1 MRRTAKKLEAADQKF
16 AENVGQHLQ
25 IKAATLTAADEYM
38 PMTPVGGLHIRVRSN
53 WILCQFAGPA
63 GGRMAIGGAS
73 SPYTSTWNRHS
84 SDNAAALTELGAL
97 RAFSLY
103 LDHFQDFQPT
113 PKQQEAIDANLSAM
127 RRKAVKLEAFFCSAT
142 GEPQASD
149 CRQEFA
155 NIKRTSTLEPETG
168 DQLAQACRNKLSVA
182 NDARPKSRGRNLK
195 SKASTKKTPSD

>member
-1 MRRTAKKLEAADQKF
+1 
-16 AENVGQHLQ
+16 
-25 IKAATLTAADEYM
+25 
-38 PMTPVGGLHIRVRSN
+38 
-53 WILCQFAGPA
+53 
-63 GGRMAIGGAS
+63 AIGGAS

-113 PKQQEAIDANLSAM
+113 PEQQESIDANLSAM

-155 NIKRTSTLEPETG
+155 NTKRTSTLEPEAG
-168 DQLAQACRNKLSVA
+168 DQLAQAARNKLNAA
-182 NDARPKSRGRNLK
+182 NDARPKMSR
-195 SKASTKKTPSD
+195 TKFKIESLDEKDPTRLDPPRRKLQ